1 MVAIKDFG
9 MPSNCANCDMCI
21 YDNDREDSGYYCAI
35 TTNTVW
41 LYDGRNDDCP
51 LIEMEEPKGPFTEIE
66 GSKDCNDCFEDSMD
80 DWQGEGR
87 WS

>member
-1 MVAIKDFG
+1 MIAIKNFG

-41 LYDGRNDDCP
+41 LYDGREEDCP
-51 LIEMEEPKGPFTEIE
+51 LIEVEI
-66 GSKDCNDCFEDSMD
+66 
-80 DWQGEGR
+80 
-87 WS
+87 